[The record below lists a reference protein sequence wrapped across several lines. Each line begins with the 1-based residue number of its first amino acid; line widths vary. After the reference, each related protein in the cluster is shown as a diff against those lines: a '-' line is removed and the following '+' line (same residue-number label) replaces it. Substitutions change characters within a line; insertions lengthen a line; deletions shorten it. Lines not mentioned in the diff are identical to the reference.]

1 MISVVS
7 VSGPGNSV
15 RLAPQCVKHWP
26 SDLTVPGSSPIGA
39 KFSRPLTGFELPKLR
54 SMAPIFLM

>member
-26 SDLTVPGSSPIGA
+26 SDLTVPGSSPIEA
-39 KFSRPLTGFELPKLR
+39 KFSRPLTGFE
-54 SMAPIFLM
+54 